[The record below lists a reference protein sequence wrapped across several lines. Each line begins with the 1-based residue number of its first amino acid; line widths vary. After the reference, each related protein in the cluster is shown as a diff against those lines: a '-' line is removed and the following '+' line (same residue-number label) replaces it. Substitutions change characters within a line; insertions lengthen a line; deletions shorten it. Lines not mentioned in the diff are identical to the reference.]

1 MLIHGRQFMRDGM
14 VCYTNIDAADDDRI
28 FEIDPETGEMTQQ
41 PLCDC

>member
-14 VCYTNIDAADDDRI
+14 GCYTNIDAADDRI